1 MSIALE
7 RGFSAQVTLNL
18 HVGDEVLH
26 VAKVGPDR
34 IMLRDQRA
42 VREGDAVL
50 SIKIG
55 DNEKRTNIILKNSNP
70 ADGTVNYIDRK

>member
-1 MSIALE
+1 
-7 RGFSAQVTLNL
+7 
-18 HVGDEVLH
+18 
-26 VAKVGPDR
+26 
-34 IMLRDQRA
+34 MLRDQRA

>member
-7 RGFSAQVTLNL
+7 RGFSAQVSLRL
-18 HVGDEVLH
+18 HVGEEVLK

-34 IMLRDQRA
+34 IKLRDKRA
-42 VREGDAVL
+42 VSEGEAVL

-55 DNEKRTNIILKNSNP
+55 DSEERTNIILSNSNA